1 MHRSGALHLGA
12 HEDHKQCCNAARRVP
27 DQAPMVSVGA
37 EEPAAIVTKLRQAL
51 AAADRLATERAALEE
66 ALKARARLIRLL
78 QPA

>member
-1 MHRSGALHLGA
+1 
-12 HEDHKQCCNAARRVP
+12 
-27 DQAPMVSVGA
+27 MVSVGA